1 MAAAVVVLADAPSGV
16 GETRRAVDGALRDLC
31 ASPRTQKRI
40 MQDQASAME
49 DTAHRRCNKCKEACP
64 GFEAHFWRKVCR
76 NCKCPREEHCGG
88 EMAAPG
94 PLPDLPHAHSP
105 PLPQTQ
111 QETPTKKPPGVGVVG
126 GVFAGVGGLITDPQ
140 RHSQSDDDSGCALEE
155 YTWVP
160 PGLKPEQVHLY
171 FSALPE
177 DKVPYVNSVGEKYRI
192 KQLLHQLPPHDN
204 EVRYCNG
211 LSDEEKKE
219 LRLFSAQRKRESLG
233 RGSVKQLPVNLHST
247 MTCANCGEG
256 VSGGDIVV
264 VAARAGPN
272 ACWHPACFS
281 CHVCRELLVD
291 LIYFWKDAHL
301 YCGRHHAETLKPRCA
316 ACDEIILADE
326 CTEAEGRAWHMKHF
340 ACFEC
345 DRQLGGQRY
354 IMRDGRPFCLH
365 CFDAMF
371 AEYCDTC
378 GEPIGVDQGQMT
390 HEGQHW
396 HATEECFCCHTC
408 HASLLGRPFLPRRG
422 AIFCSIACSKGEPP
436 TPSDSNANTPV
447 GSQAP
452 PPQPRQTSSVER
464 RASLSYDASDSTLT
478 SPHAP
483 RPPKHINHD
492 STSDQSDTT
501 SPLPGRKGIKS
512 PVPEI
517 QVVSKSPKMR
527 RRALATSPLMENP
540 AETAEATSP
549 RSPHLTRKPSSV
561 AGPPPHISREN
572 SFQIRDLER
581 PRQGT
586 PLSREPSMSGIHGM
600 PQPNTHIYVPFASSP
615 RSPMSS
621 ASLENSVQQHRPTEN
636 VSSPVSPHSPRSP
649 RLQSAQSLKQDP
661 LRHPLDSSCGDSP
674 RGPSEAGSSHVPSE
688 VGSSRAA
695 SDIGSPRPSHR
706 TVAAVSSEE
715 IRGQGQPNPLMR
727 SPKMGRKALQLQ
739 QSPKMGR
746 RALEFRGTDGS
757 TVSSSC
763 QTSPHSP
770 PSQPKQP
777 LTSTPTGETG
787 ENIPAE
793 KVVQR
798 GVELVGAGLDRLVLE
813 RSLGRILAEQGI
825 NLLREV
831 AATSSPGTLEA
842 LLQNSDVLS
851 SAARRQPLDL
861 SALSDLNLE
870 ALLASQEATRGRASP
885 AHASMPDLSQHGESS
900 ASTSP
905 TNTPT
910 PGAPRKSSL
919 SSRQK
924 DRQNRSVRF
933 DPAQVGGEAANRQ
946 DPSQDPRDSSS
957 SSSSSGSAP
966 TALEVAP
973 VAGAA
978 PERQHHSRSHG
989 SNGFPRSRSYS
1000 GSAPPAA
1007 GQTPRKTPSAPGL
1020 EEAEWDNESVC
1031 STCSSSS
1038 SDEFDYELPPR
1049 RAYGGVRISYVPND
1063 ALAYARRQAG
1073 ASQTPG
1079 SPSSRKKFGEKD
1091 KNCIIS

>member
-1 MAAAVVVLADAPSGV
+1 
-16 GETRRAVDGALRDLC
+16 
-31 ASPRTQKRI
+31 
-40 MQDQASAME
+40 
-49 DTAHRRCNKCKEACP
+49 
-64 GFEAHFWRKVCR
+64 KVCR

-88 EMAAPG
+88 EMTTPTA
-94 PLPDLPHAHSP
+94 LTDLPHAHN
-105 PLPQTQ
+105 PQQEQQQQQQQQ
-111 QETPTKKPPGVGVVG
+111 QETPSKKPVGVGVG
-126 GVFAGVGGLITDPQ
+126 GVFGGVGGLITDPQ

-247 MTCANCGEG
+247 MTCSNCGEG

-272 ACWHPACFS
+272 ACWHPACFN

-291 LIYFWKDAHL
+291 LIYFWKDSHL
-301 YCGRHHAETLKPRCA
+301 YCGRHHAESLKPRCA

-408 HASLLGRPFLPRRG
+408 RASLLGRPFLPRRG

-452 PPQPRQTSSVER
+452 LQQPKQSNGLER
-464 RASLSYDASDSTLT
+464 RHSLSYDASDSTLT
-478 SPHAP
+478 SPPAT
-483 RPPKHINHD
+483 RPPTKSVSHD
-492 STSDQSDTT
+492 STSDQSDAT

-512 PVPEI
+512 PLPDI

-527 RRALATSPLMENP
+527 RRALATSPLVENP
-540 AETAEATSP
+540 GESSEATSP
-549 RSPHLTRKPSSV
+549 RSPLLSRKPSS
-561 AGPPPHISREN
+561 ATGSQPRISRES
-572 SFQIRDLER
+572 SFQIRDLQR
-581 PRQGT
+581 PRNT
-586 PLSREPSMSGIHGM
+586 PALSREASMSGIHGITH
-600 PQPNTHIYVPFASSP
+600 PNAHVSAPYVSSP
-615 RSPMSS
+615 RSPMSGTS
-621 ASLENSVQQHRPTEN
+621 VENPVHRPGEN
-636 VSSPVSPHSPRSP
+636 IPSPASPRSPRSP
-649 RLQSAQSLKQDP
+649 RLQCAQSSRHES
-661 LRHPLDSSCGDSP
+661 LRHPLDSPHCT
-674 RGPSEAGSSHVPSE
+674 SEIGSSRVPSE
-688 VGSSRAA
+688 LGGSRAA

-706 TVAAVSSEE
+706 SVVAVSSEE
-715 IRGQGQPNPLMR
+715 IRGQTQANPLMR

-770 PSQPKQP
+770 PSQKHP
-777 LTSTPTGETG
+777 LTSTPTGEAG
-787 ENIPAE
+787 ESLPAE
-793 KVVQR
+793 VVVQR

-831 AATSSPGTLEA
+831 AATSAPGTLES

-851 SAARRQPLDL
+851 NAARRQPLDL

-870 ALLASQEATRGRASP
+870 ALLASEEATRGRASP

-924 DRQNRSVRF
+924 DRHNRSVRF
-933 DPAQVGGEAANRQ
+933 DPAQVGDAASRQ
-946 DPSQDPRDSSS
+946 DPSREPRESSS

-966 TALEVAP
+966 TALEVEPA
-973 VAGAA
+973 AGAT
-978 PERQHHSRSHG
+978 PCRQSRHRSHG
-989 SNGFPRSRSYS
+989 SHRIPRSRSYS
-1000 GSAPPAA
+1000 GSAPAPD
-1007 GQTPRKTPSAPGL
+1007 GQTPRKAPSAPGL
-1020 EEAEWDNESVC
+1020 EDADWDNESVC

-1073 ASQTPG
+1073 AAQTPG
-1079 SPSSRKKFGEKD
+1079 SPSTRKRFGEKD

>member
-1 MAAAVVVLADAPSGV
+1 MDNVTHALGTARSGLCRRKFLRVLEDLLRLVGHGKGAGLTVQNVANCNPLQPMDLLEKVIVKEIARERQQQTRPLHSGLLV
-16 GETRRAVDGALRDLC
+16 GSRDHLESSELFTITAKYCQSRLC
-31 ASPRTQKRI
+31 Q
-40 MQDQASAME
+40 
-49 DTAHRRCNKCKEACP
+49 
-64 GFEAHFWRKVCR
+64 
-76 NCKCPREEHCGG
+76 
-88 EMAAPG
+88 
-94 PLPDLPHAHSP
+94 
-105 PLPQTQ
+105 
-111 QETPTKKPPGVGVVG
+111 
-126 GVFAGVGGLITDPQ
+126 
-140 RHSQSDDDSGCALEE
+140 
-155 YTWVP
+155 
-160 PGLKPEQVHLY
+160 QVHLY

-219 LRLFSAQRKRESLG
+219 LRLFSAQRKREALG

-247 MTCANCGEG
+247 MTCANCGESVG
-256 VSGGDIVV
+256 GGDIVV

-272 ACWHPACFS
+272 ACWHPACFN
-281 CHVCRELLVD
+281 CHVCKELLVD

-301 YCGRHHAETLKPRCA
+301 YCGRHHAESLKPRCA

-396 HATEECFCCHTC
+396 HATEDCFCCHTC

-447 GSQAP
+447 APQAP
-452 PPQPRQTSSVER
+452 TQMLRPSTGLER
-464 RASLSYDASDSTLT
+464 RSSLSYDASDSTLT
-478 SPHAP
+478 SPRAP
-483 RPPKHINHD
+483 RPTRHLNHE
-492 STSDQSDTT
+492 STSDLSDGA
-501 SPLPGRKGIKS
+501 SPLPGRRGIKS
-512 PVPEI
+512 PLPDV

-527 RRALATSPLMENP
+527 RRPLPTSPLTDNSGDKS
-540 AETAEATSP
+540 EATSP
-549 RSPHLTRKPSSV
+549 RSPLLSRKPSSV
-561 AGPPPHISREN
+561 TGPQPRITRDN
-572 SFQIRDLER
+572 SFQIRDMQR
-581 PRQGT
+581 TRHAPA
-586 PLSREPSMSGIHGM
+586 LSREPSMSGMHGVAQPNSF
-600 PQPNTHIYVPFASSP
+600 PQPPSVSSP
-615 RSPMSS
+615 RSPG
-621 ASLENSVQQHRPTEN
+621 SVLSVDNQGQQRPNEN
-636 VSSPVSPHSPRSP
+636 VASPVSPRSPRSP
-649 RLQSAQSLKQDP
+649 RLQSA
-661 LRHPLDSSCGDSP
+661 HSP
-674 RGPSEAGSSHVPSE
+674 RHENHRHNLESPHGPSEAGSSRVSSE
-688 VGSSRAA
+688 VGGSRAP
-695 SDIGSPRPSHR
+695 SEIGSPRPGNRS
-706 TVAAVSSEE
+706 VAAVTGEE
-715 IRGQGQPNPLMR
+715 VRGQAQANPLMR

-739 QSPKMGR
+739 QSPKVGR
-746 RALEFRGTDGS
+746 RALEYRGADGS

-770 PSQPKQP
+770 PPPLPGQP
-777 LTSTPTGETG
+777 LTSTPTCE
-787 ENIPAE
+787 ENVPAD
-793 KVVQR
+793 KVQR

-831 AATSSPGTLEA
+831 AATSSPGTLES
-842 LLQNSDVLS
+842 LLQNSELLS
-851 SAARRQPLDL
+851 NAARRQPLDL
-861 SALSDLNLE
+861 SAMSDLNLE
-870 ALLASQEATRGRASP
+870 ALLASEEATRGRASP
-885 AHASMPDLSQHGESS
+885 AHVSMPDLSQHGESS

-905 TNTPT
+905 SATPT

-919 SSRQK
+919 SSRHK
-924 DRQNRSVRF
+924 DRHNRSVRF
-933 DPAQVGGEAANRQ
+933 DPAQVGGESPSRQ
-946 DPSQDPRDSSS
+946 HSTRDPSSST
-957 SSSSSGSAP
+957 SSSGSAP
-966 TALEVAP
+966 TALEVSPAE
-973 VAGAA
+973 GSTRGR
-978 PERQHHSRSHG
+978 RQRHHRGSG

-1000 GSAPPAA
+1000 GSEPSAA
-1007 GQTPRKTPSAPGL
+1007 NRTPRKTPSAPGL
-1020 EEAEWDNESVC
+1020 EDADWDHESVC

-1073 ASQTPG
+1073 NTQPPG
-1079 SPSSRKKFGEKD
+1079 SPSTRKRFGEKD